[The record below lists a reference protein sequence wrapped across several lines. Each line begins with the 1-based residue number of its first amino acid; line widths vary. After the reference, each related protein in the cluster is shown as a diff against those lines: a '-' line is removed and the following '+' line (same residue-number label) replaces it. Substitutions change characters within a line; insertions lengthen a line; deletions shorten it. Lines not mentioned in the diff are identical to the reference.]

1 MDAFFLQSGIGGP
14 GGLHSQHIA
23 ILDHFLSI
31 QKNTKSNIMFYLFI
45 LITSSNKVTFS
56 IMI

>member
-14 GGLHSQHIA
+14 GGLLSQHIA

-31 QKNTKSNIMFYLFI
+31 NTKSNIMFYLFI
-45 LITSSNKVTFS
+45 LIISSNKVTFS